1 VRNYAGEWQASVR
14 QTLWGVAAGRRE
26 FGAGLRGLGALS
38 ENAEQDIA
46 QAARWAARWREL
58 EREALQGRVRADP
71 EAQRYM
77 LFISEGYRLLAE
89 RAESR
94 ETVAQEAYE

>member
-1 VRNYAGEWQASVR
+1 VRNYAGEWKTSVR
-14 QTLWGVAAGRRE
+14 QALWGVAAGRRE

-38 ENAEQDIA
+38 EIAEQDIA
-46 QAARWAARWREL
+46 QAARWREL
-58 EREALQGRVRADP
+58 EREALQVASVRADP

-94 ETVAQEAYE
+94 AAQEAYE

>member
-1 VRNYAGEWQASVR
+1 M
-14 QTLWGVAAGRRE
+14 
-26 FGAGLRGLGALS
+26 
-38 ENAEQDIA
+38 
-46 QAARWAARWREL
+46 
-58 EREALQGRVRADP
+58 ADL

-94 ETVAQEAYE
+94 ETVAQEAYEQQPRSLWIGGHGTDP

>member
-1 VRNYAGEWQASVR
+1 MTNVVGRSSG
-14 QTLWGVAAGRRE
+14 GRRE

-38 ENAEQDIA
+38 ENAEQNIA

-58 EREALQGRVRADP
+58 ERETLEVASVMADR

>member
-1 VRNYAGEWQASVR
+1 M
-14 QTLWGVAAGRRE
+14 
-26 FGAGLRGLGALS
+26 
-38 ENAEQDIA
+38 
-46 QAARWAARWREL
+46 
-58 EREALQGRVRADP
+58 ADR

>member
-1 VRNYAGEWQASVR
+1 
-14 QTLWGVAAGRRE
+14 
-26 FGAGLRGLGALS
+26 LS
-38 ENAEQDIA
+38 ENAEQVIA
-46 QAARWAARWREL
+46 QAARWAARWHEL
-58 EREALQGRVRADP
+58 EREALQVASVRADP

-94 ETVAQEAYE
+94 AAQEAYE

>member
-1 VRNYAGEWQASVR
+1 
-14 QTLWGVAAGRRE
+14 
-26 FGAGLRGLGALS
+26 LS

-46 QAARWAARWREL
+46 QAARWREL
-58 EREALQGRVRADP
+58 ERETLEVASVMADR